1 VSYLAGD
8 WLAADL
14 PAGSFGV
21 VHCRNS
27 LRCSTRPYWR
37 RSLRRFHEL
46 LSPGGV
52 LLLENVN
59 AIGIQDEVEELLAEC
74 GFVPLPTAAARAGVA
89 RYVVG
94 LWPTG

>member
-1 VSYLAGD
+1 
-8 WLAADL
+8 
-14 PAGSFGV
+14 V

-27 LRCSTRPYWR
+27 LRCSTKPYWR

-59 AIGIQDEVEELLAEC
+59 AIGIQDEVEGLLAEC
-74 GFVPLPTAAARAGVA
+74 GFVPLAAGAAREPTPK
-89 RYVVG
+89 YVLAV
-94 LWPTG
+94 WPTG